1 MFSKKIVI
9 VTGGGSGIGKAISK
23 EFSNKNAIVCILDK
37 NIKNAEKTSNECT
50 NKSYF
55 FELDVTDKKQII
67 NVFNEIVKKIGNYE
81 ILISN
86 AGISSM
92 NYIDDLTVEEWDMN
106 MDVNSKVNT
115 LNDKSLYTKLLLL
128 IYIFIISFFL

>member
-37 NIKNAEKTSNECT
+37 NIKNAEKTSNECI

-92 NYIDDLTVEEWDMN
+92 NYIDDLTEEDAKLMA
-106 MDVNSKVNT
+106 KCYA
-115 LNDKSLYTKLLLL
+115 KLYLANLENLDE
-128 IYIFIISFFL
+128 IS